1 MKLIKNI
8 YEEIKQQSYRSSD
21 INEISENVRE
31 KFKIR
36 ISNEKVHEII
46 KENYELECRKMMWSS
61 EMNYIIE

>member
-1 MKLIKNI
+1 MKTIKNI
-8 YEEIKQQSYRSSD
+8 YEEIRQQSYINSD

-31 KFKIR
+31 KFKIG

>member
-1 MKLIKNI
+1 MKMIKNI

-31 KFKIR
+31 KFKIG